1 MFEYFP
7 NNYTWSLA
15 VMSAL
20 NRGGQ
25 IAEIDEACRSLKD
38 FAGIKALH
46 GDITAQN
53 AWFES
58 WVRMAERVE
67 RLAQADEM
75 AGNLLSAG
83 RKFLRCGL
91 YFQLAERMPSHKDP
105 RRLVAYKKG
114 ITAYAKGLQYR
125 REPIEYVQVPFEGT
139 YLPAIFMKAPGASK
153 TPCMVHFNGLDLTK
167 EIVYSAIADEL
178 KRRGIS
184 VLIVDHPGVGAAL
197 RLQNLTSGPDTE
209 RSASACVDYLETR
222 SDVDSDRIGIIALS
236 LGGYY
241 APRAAAFEKRFKCC
255 VAWGAI
261 FDYGAAVESRLKGSG
276 EPSVPGY
283 AEHVNWVFGTDS
295 FDKTLQIVKQMTLE
309 PIAHQITCPLL
320 VVHGENDRQIPL
332 WHAEKTIAAA
342 VNSADKELK
351 IFSLFDGGAE
361 HCGADN
367 STMVVDYMT
376 DWIAKRLGGYVEG
389 IV

>member
-1 MFEYFP
+1 
-7 NNYTWSLA
+7 
-15 VMSAL
+15 MSAL

-25 IAEIDEACRSLKD
+25 IAEVDEACRSLKEY
-38 FAGIKALH
+38 AGIKALG
-46 GDITAQN
+46 GDVTAQN

-58 WVRMAERVE
+58 WVKMAERVE
-67 RLAQADEM
+67 RLAQADEA

-83 RKFLRCGL
+83 RKYLRVGL

-114 ITAYAKGLQYR
+114 IAAYEKGLR
-125 REPIEYVQVPFEGT
+125 FRKEPIEYVQVPYEGT
-139 YLPAIFMKAPGASK
+139 YLPAIFMKAPGSDK

-184 VLIVDHPGVGAAL
+184 ALIVDHPGIGAAL

-222 SDVDSDRIGIIALS
+222 SDVDPNRIGIMALS

-241 APRAAAFEKRFKCC
+241 APRAAAFEPRFKCC

-261 FDYGAAVESRLKGSG
+261 FDYGHAVQGRLNGQG

-283 AEHVNWVFGTDS
+283 AEHVNWVFGQDT
-295 FDKTLQIVKQMTLE
+295 FEKTMQVVRQMTLE
-309 PIAHQITCPLL
+309 PIAHQIKCSLL

-342 VNSADKELK
+342 INSPDKELK
-351 IFSLFDGGAE
+351 VFSLFDGGAE

-376 DWIAKRLGGYVEG
+376 DWISRRLGGSVEG
-389 IV
+389 V

>member
-1 MFEYFP
+1 
-7 NNYTWSLA
+7 
-15 VMSAL
+15 MSAL

-25 IAEIDEACRSLKD
+25 IAEVDEACRSLKEY
-38 FAGIKALH
+38 AGIKALG
-46 GDITAQN
+46 GDVTAQK

-58 WVRMAERVE
+58 WVKMAERVE
-67 RLAQADEM
+67 RLAQVDEA

-83 RKFLRCGL
+83 RKYLRVGL

-114 ITAYAKGLQYR
+114 IAAYEKGLR
-125 REPIEYVQVPFEGT
+125 FRKEPIEYVQVPYEGT
-139 YLPAIFMKAPGASK
+139 YLPAIFMKAPGSEK

-184 VLIVDHPGVGAAL
+184 ALIVDHPGIGAAL
-197 RLQNLTSGPDTE
+197 RLQNLPSGPDTE

-222 SDVDSDRIGIIALS
+222 ADVDPNRIGIMALS

-241 APRAAAFEKRFKCC
+241 APRAAAFEPRFKCC

-261 FDYGAAVESRLKGSG
+261 FDYGHAVQGRLNGQG

-283 AEHVNWVFGTDS
+283 AEHVNWVFGQDT
-295 FDKTLQIVKQMTLE
+295 FEKTMQVVRQMTLE
-309 PIAHQITCPLL
+309 PIAHQIKCSLL

-342 VNSADKELK
+342 VNSPDKELK
-351 IFSLFDGGAE
+351 VFSLFDGGAE

-376 DWIAKRLGGYVEG
+376 DWISRRLGGSVEG
-389 IV
+389 I

>member
-1 MFEYFP
+1 
-7 NNYTWSLA
+7 
-15 VMSAL
+15 V
-20 NRGGQ
+20 
-25 IAEIDEACRSLKD
+25 
-38 FAGIKALH
+38 
-46 GDITAQN
+46 AQN

-58 WVRMAERVE
+58 WTKMAERVE
-67 RLAQADEM
+67 RLAQADEQ

-83 RKFLRCGL
+83 RKYLRCGL

-105 RRLVAYKKG
+105 RRIVAYKKG
-114 ITAYAKGLQYR
+114 IAAYEKGLKFR
-125 REPIEYVQVPFEGT
+125 KEPVEYVQVPYEGT
-139 YLPAIFMKAPGASK
+139 FLPAIYMKAPGAEKS
-153 TPCMVHFNGLDLTK
+153 PCMVHFNGLDLTK
-167 EIVYSAIADEL
+167 EIVYSAIADEF
-178 KRRGIS
+178 KRRGVS

-197 RLQNLTSGPDTE
+197 RLQNLPSGPDTE

-222 SDVDSDRIGIIALS
+222 SDVDVNNIGIIALS

-241 APRAAAFEKRFKCC
+241 APRAAAFEPRFKCC

-261 FDYGAAVESRLKGSG
+261 FDYGHAVESRLKGNG

-295 FDKTLQIVKQMTLE
+295 FPETLKIVKQMTLE
-309 PIAHQITCPLL
+309 PIAHQIRCSLL

-332 WHAEKTIAAA
+332 WHAEKTIEAA
-342 VNSADKELK
+342 VNSPDKELK
-351 IFSLFDGGAE
+351 VFSLFDGGAE

-376 DWIAKRLGGYVEG
+376 DWVARRLGGNPQGV
-389 IV
+389 

>member
-25 IAEIDEACRSLKD
+25 IAEVDEACRSLKEY
-38 FAGIKALH
+38 AGIKALG
-46 GDITAQN
+46 GDVTAQN

-58 WVRMAERVE
+58 WVKMAERVE
-67 RLAQADEM
+67 RLAQADEA

-83 RKFLRCGL
+83 RKYLRVGL

-114 ITAYAKGLQYR
+114 IAAYEKGLR
-125 REPIEYVQVPFEGT
+125 FRKEPIEYVQVPYEGT
-139 YLPAIFMKAPGASK
+139 YLPAIFMKAPGSEK

-178 KRRGIS
+178 KRRGVS
-184 VLIVDHPGVGAAL
+184 VLIVDHPGIGAAL

-222 SDVDSDRIGIIALS
+222 SDVDPNRIGIIALS

-241 APRAAAFEKRFKCC
+241 APRAAAFEPRFKCC

-261 FDYGAAVESRLKGSG
+261 FDYGHAVQGRLNGQG

-283 AEHVNWVFGTDS
+283 AEHVNWVFGQDT
-295 FDKTLQIVKQMTLE
+295 FEKTLEVVKQMTLE
-309 PIAHQITCPLL
+309 PIAHQIKCPLL

-332 WHAEKTIAAA
+332 WHAEKTIA
-342 VNSADKELK
+342 
-351 IFSLFDGGAE
+351 
-361 HCGADN
+361 
-367 STMVVDYMT
+367 
-376 DWIAKRLGGYVEG
+376 G
-389 IV
+389 IL

>member
-1 MFEYFP
+1 
-7 NNYTWSLA
+7 
-15 VMSAL
+15 MSAL

-25 IAEIDEACRSLKD
+25 IAEVDEACRSLKEY
-38 FAGIKALH
+38 AGIKALG
-46 GDITAQN
+46 GDVTAQN

-58 WVRMAERVE
+58 WVKMAERVE
-67 RLAQADEM
+67 RLAQVDEA

-83 RKFLRCGL
+83 RKYLRVGL

-114 ITAYAKGLQYR
+114 IAAYEKGLR
-125 REPIEYVQVPFEGT
+125 FRKEPIQYVQVPYEGT
-139 YLPAIFMKAPGASK
+139 YLPAIFMKAPGSEK

-184 VLIVDHPGVGAAL
+184 ALIVDHPGIGAAL
-197 RLQNLTSGPDTE
+197 RLQNLPSGPDTE

-222 SDVDSDRIGIIALS
+222 ADVDPNRIGIMALS

-241 APRAAAFEKRFKCC
+241 APRAAAFEPRFKCC

-261 FDYGAAVESRLKGSG
+261 FDYGHAVQGRLNGQG

-283 AEHVNWVFGTDS
+283 AEHVNWVFGQDT
-295 FDKTLQIVKQMTLE
+295 FEKTMQVVRQMTLE
-309 PIAHQITCPLL
+309 PIAHQIKCSLL

-342 VNSADKELK
+342 VNSPDKELK
-351 IFSLFDGGAE
+351 VFSLFDGGAE

-376 DWIAKRLGGYVEG
+376 DWISRRLGGSVEG
-389 IV
+389 I

>member
-25 IAEIDEACRSLKD
+25 IAEIDEACRSLKEV
-38 FAGIKALH
+38 AGIKALG
-46 GDITAQN
+46 GDVVAQN

-58 WVRMAERVE
+58 WTKMAERVE
-67 RLAQADEM
+67 RLAQADEQ

-83 RKFLRCGL
+83 RKYLRCGL

-105 RRLVAYKKG
+105 RRIVAYKKG
-114 ITAYAKGLQYR
+114 ITAYEKGLKFR
-125 REPIEYVQVPFEGT
+125 KEPIEYVQVPYEGT
-139 YLPAIFMKAPGASK
+139 FLPAIYMKAPGAEKS
-153 TPCMVHFNGLDLTK
+153 PCMVHFNGLDLTK
-167 EIVYSAIADEL
+167 EIVYSAIADEF
-178 KRRGIS
+178 KRRGVS

-197 RLQNLTSGPDTE
+197 RLQNLPSGPDTE

-222 SDVDSDRIGIIALS
+222 ADVDVDNIGIIALS

-241 APRAAAFEKRFKCC
+241 APRAAAFEPRFKCC

-261 FDYGAAVESRLKGSG
+261 FDYGHAVESRLKGNG

-295 FDKTLQIVKQMTLE
+295 FPETLKIVKQMTLE
-309 PIAHQITCPLL
+309 PIAHQIRCSLL

-332 WHAEKTIAAA
+332 WHAEKTIEAA
-342 VNSADKELK
+342 VNSPDKELK
-351 IFSLFDGGAE
+351 VFSLFDGGAE

-376 DWIAKRLGGYVEG
+376 DWVARRLGGNPQG
-389 IV
+389 I

>member
-25 IAEIDEACRSLKD
+25 IAEIDEACRSLKEV
-38 FAGIKALH
+38 AGIKALG
-46 GDITAQN
+46 GDVVAQN

-58 WVRMAERVE
+58 SVKMAERVE
-67 RLAQADEM
+67 RLAQVDEA

-83 RKFLRCGL
+83 RKYLRCGL

-114 ITAYAKGLQYR
+114 IAAYEKGLKFR
-125 REPIEYVQVPFEGT
+125 KEPVEYVRVPYEGT
-139 YLPAIFMKAPGASK
+139 FLPAIFMKAPGAKKS
-153 TPCMVHFNGLDLTK
+153 PCMVHFNGLDLTK
-167 EIVYSAIADEL
+167 EIVYSAIADEF

-197 RLQNLTSGPDTE
+197 RLQNLPSGPDTE

-222 SDVDSDRIGIIALS
+222 EDVDANNIGVIALS
-236 LGGYY
+236 LGGRITR
-241 APRAAAFEKRFKCC
+241 PRSAAFEPRFKCC

-261 FDYGAAVESRLKGSG
+261 FDYGHAARV
-276 EPSVPGY
+276 
-283 AEHVNWVFGTDS
+283 
-295 FDKTLQIVKQMTLE
+295 QIK
-309 PIAHQITCPLL
+309 
-320 VVHGENDRQIPL
+320 RQ
-332 WHAEKTIAAA
+332 W
-342 VNSADKELK
+342 
-351 IFSLFDGGAE
+351 
-361 HCGADN
+361 
-367 STMVVDYMT
+367 
-376 DWIAKRLGGYVEG
+376 
-389 IV
+389 